1 WEYVNVDPNN
11 LIDAPHF
18 LKQWDKIKKY
28 FNGEYIIIAHN
39 APFDMRVLNKAL
51 KKYDLE
57 ILNFVFL
64 DSIKLLKKV
73 KPNLASYSQPK
84 LCSYFGIEYDA
95 HNALAD
101 VQALYQLI
109 TLFIDFN
116 EIDQLIQKNP
126 KLLNDFWNI

>member
-1 WEYVNVDPNN
+1 YFEIDNDMNLELFWEYVNVDPNN

-73 KPNLASYSQPK
+73 KPNL
-84 LCSYFGIEYDA
+84 
-95 HNALAD
+95 
-101 VQALYQLI
+101 
-109 TLFIDFN
+109 
-116 EIDQLIQKNP
+116 
-126 KLLNDFWNI
+126 